1 MGNNH
6 VNGSNPYQMSTSEA
20 RKEIDDWVEHGGKVR
35 IDGPHSGNNSVHA
48 HLYEGN
54 VQSTDILIQIHPDE
68 DSPNSEDSPDNNLKE
83 SSEEKE
89 S

>member
-48 HLYEGN
+48 HLYEGD

-68 DSPNSEDSPDNNLKE
+68 DSPDKNPEE
-83 SSEEKE
+83 TAEEKE
-89 S
+89 K